1 MQPWN
6 YSNLGASILLKEIA
20 NAKNISSDKEG
31 FWEGRQFSWELIAMI
46 AVY

>member
-6 YSNLGASILLKEIA
+6 YSNLGISILLKEIA

-31 FWEGRQFSWELIAMI
+31 FEEKQFSWGLIAM
-46 AVY
+46 VVVN